1 MSFEELRVILVVYTC
16 AIAPII
22 YLIFQKDK
30 LPTWVFTFYIGA
42 FLVCALG
49 WELWFTYGWVD
60 GDSVNLRRSDV
71 LNYWLPQDINWLI
84 NSLADA
90 GTICVGG
97 LYLVWVLCNKNDE
110 IFIKWN
116 WKAFALLMVWCVAQ
130 NLGVELFLYHDQ
142 LAEDKLL
149 SWAPMAPTG
158 KYFNPEL
165 FSLNGRSVMLQ
176 SQLPWLI
183 LPAALYKS
191 AILLNN
197 RHLLNKV

>member
-1 MSFEELRVILVVYTC
+1 
-16 AIAPII
+16 
-22 YLIFQKDK
+22 
-30 LPTWVFTFYIGA
+30 
-42 FLVCALG
+42 
-49 WELWFTYGWVD
+49 
-60 GDSVNLRRSDV
+60 
-71 LNYWLPQDINWLI
+71 
-84 NSLADA
+84 
-90 GTICVGG
+90 
-97 LYLVWVLCNKNDE
+97 LVWVLCQKNDE

-142 LAEDKLL
+142 LAEGKLL

-158 KYFNPEL
+158 PYFNPEL

-176 SQLPWLI
+176 TQLPWLI

-197 RHLLNKV
+197 RHLLNKA